1 MAARGRGGRIRSHE
15 RDTDDSAAILGA
27 NLQILVEHSQGVRI
41 TEQLGLD
48 LTTKRN
54 YQNQIK
60 EMYTFFSINYSE
72 YHKVGVRKLS
82 DEDLTNPDSYF
93 WRNTH
98 DLIYTGINVHTV
110 W

>member
-1 MAARGRGGRIRSHE
+1 
-15 RDTDDSAAILGA
+15 
-27 NLQILVEHSQGVRI
+27 
-41 TEQLGLD
+41 
-48 LTTKRN
+48 
-54 YQNQIK
+54 
-60 EMYTFFSINYSE
+60 MYTFFSINYSE